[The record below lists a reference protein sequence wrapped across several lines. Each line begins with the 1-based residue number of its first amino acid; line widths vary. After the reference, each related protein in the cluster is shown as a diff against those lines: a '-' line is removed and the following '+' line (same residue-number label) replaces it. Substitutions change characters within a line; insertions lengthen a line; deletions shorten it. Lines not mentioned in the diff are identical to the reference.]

1 MFSQVSVHGCQ
12 RWPPVVTNRVC
23 PGGMSG
29 VGECLGAGSMSMG
42 WGYLQGPPHLHW
54 HLVAATKTQKHIQ
67 LVSGQYASY
76 WNAFLFMIGLVV
88 FRKVTFGNL
97 M

>member
-1 MFSQVSVHGCQ
+1 MSGGGEYVHG
-12 RWPPVVTNRVC
+12 VGVC
-23 PGGMSG
+23 
-29 VGECLGAGSMSMG
+29 AGT
-42 WGYLQGPPHLHW
+42 PHLHW

-67 LVSGQYASY
+67 LVSGQNASY
-76 WNAFLFMIGLVV
+76 WNAFLFMIVLVV